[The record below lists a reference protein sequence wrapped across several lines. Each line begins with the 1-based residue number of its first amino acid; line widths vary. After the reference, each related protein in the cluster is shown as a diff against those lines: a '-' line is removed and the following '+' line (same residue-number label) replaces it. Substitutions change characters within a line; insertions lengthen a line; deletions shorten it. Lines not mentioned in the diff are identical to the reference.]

1 VDSPKWKEKRVMDV
15 SELFEHASGKLPT
28 IPKVVQELIASFQQE
43 EINVDEIADKV
54 AHDQVISA
62 RVLRLANSARYG
74 GNRRIGS
81 LDDAVVMLGFDNL
94 RMLVI
99 ASGMVSTTINVP
111 GFNMQAFWQRSLELA
126 NTARLL
132 GKAARLDMNVGYSC
146 GLLANI
152 GELVLH
158 VGLPTQT
165 AQIDK
170 AVEGGAD
177 RVATERMILGMD
189 MTNVG
194 AELARRWNF
203 PETIQEAILHQYEP
217 LEAQP
222 PSPYAVL
229 LALTTYI
236 VSGFNRGVA
245 EGEMATVLPE
255 ALLAPLNLTQE
266 KLAELM
272 PELKES
278 STVVDELV

>member
-1 VDSPKWKEKRVMDV
+1 MDV

>member
-1 VDSPKWKEKRVMDV
+1 MDV
-15 SELFEHASGKLPT
+15 SELFEQASGKLPT
-28 IPKVVQELIASFQQE
+28 IPKVVQELMLSFQQDDINVE
-43 EINVDEIADKV
+43 EITHKV

-99 ASGMVSTTINVP
+99 ASGMVSTVINVP
-111 GFNMQAFWQRSLELA
+111 GFNMQAFWRRSFQVA

-132 GKAARLDMNVGYSC
+132 AKAANLDPGLGYAC
-146 GLLANI
+146 GLLSHI

-177 RVATERMILGMD
+177 RVATERMMLGMD
-189 MTNVG
+189 MTNIG

-203 PETIQEAILHQYEP
+203 PEHIQNAIRFQHEP
-217 LEAQP
+217 IDAMP
-222 PSPYAVL
+222 FSPYAAL
-229 LALTTYI
+229 LALGTCI
-236 VSGFNRGVA
+236 VAGFNRGVQ
-245 EGEMATVLPE
+245 EHEMAEAVSETLLE
-255 ALLAPLNLTQE
+255 ALHLPHEQFAALL
-266 KLAELM
+266 
-272 PELKES
+272 PELKET
-278 STVVDELV
+278 STGVDDLL